1 MDRLLAKSYDRM
13 VERDK
18 KYRCFVDGGLGK
30 RSFLRV
36 YTNEIYNRSELSF
49 SEFSGQ
55 FLSKISIALIHSGK
69 DVISGTLRSFLN
81 YEADYSYAA
90 NIVV

>member
-1 MDRLLAKSYDRM
+1 MDRLLAESYDRM

-36 YTNEIYNRSELSF
+36 YANEIYNRSELSF
-49 SEFSGQ
+49 SEFGGQ
-55 FLSKISIALIHSGK
+55 SLFSFVKREISKLLKS
-69 DVISGTLRSFLN
+69 R
-81 YEADYSYAA
+81 
-90 NIVV
+90 